1 MDSGYG
7 NTYFVPIHDGCVLN
21 KCMLKYPFGGKL
33 TSEVLASAIHQELR
47 SPIDIQDVCGI
58 KKQYPELNVVKSE
71 LAPGTKN
78 EGSSEEM
85 EIGHIIKG
93 PDLGPTATL

>member
-1 MDSGYG
+1 
-7 NTYFVPIHDGCVLN
+7 
-21 KCMLKYPFGGKL
+21 MLKYPFGGKL